1 MKMQKIFP
9 INFTFDREVFSYRK
23 LPFSW
28 RIVLCSS
35 MKYKIILKAQLNS
48 NTNSSSNT
56 EYQSIS
62 IQKVWTK
69 DRVAA
74 VTTQN
79 KLHGLKYHF
88 HPL

>member
-1 MKMQKIFP
+1 MKMQKKFP

-48 NTNSSSNT
+48 NTHSSNT

-69 DRVAA
+69 NRVEA
-74 VTTQN
+74 VT
-79 KLHGLKYHF
+79 KLEMD
-88 HPL
+88 

>member
-48 NTNSSSNT
+48 NTNSRGST
-56 EYQSIS
+56 QFWSIS
-62 IQKVWTK
+62 IKKSTEQWPCVEAMTK
-69 DRVAA
+69 
-74 VTTQN
+74 QN
-79 KLHGLKYHF
+79 KLYCSMG
-88 HPL
+88 